1 MVRTGTAQKIPR
13 SAGTYIVSFCGF
25 APVENPQV
33 LVYVVIDEIQ
43 RDSQTNTGLAVE
55 IAKKVLEGSLK
66 ELNVAKSSKKVISSF
81 YFSLIFI
88 LRQGSWR

>member
-1 MVRTGTAQKIPR
+1 M
-13 SAGTYIVSFCGF
+13 
-25 APVENPQV
+25 

-66 ELNVAKSSKKVISSF
+66 ELNVAATKSNIIIL
-81 YFSLIFI
+81 FS
-88 LRQGSWR
+88 

>member
-1 MVRTGTAQKIPR
+1 MQELISYLFV
-13 SAGTYIVSFCGF
+13 
-25 APVENPQV
+25 V

-66 ELNVAKSSKKVISSF
+66 ELNVAKSSKK
-81 YFSLIFI
+81 
-88 LRQGSWR
+88 